1 MGTAY
6 MKMAVD
12 AFKHLAL
19 NAGVLAKDFNPAT
32 GELAPDNLLGLTS
45 GGVKFATNPQF
56 EDFAADIDQA
66 NNNMKEFK
74 RKVSDDPTMS
84 GNFVELTS
92 DLIKLLMA
100 GDTSAVTQASN
111 ATGKTPYKIT
121 PRPALTSA
129 DFQDLWWIG
138 DYSDENTGQNA
149 GFLAVHLMNALNTTG
164 FQINAQKNA
173 KAQFAFEWHGHYTN
187 ADPDTV
193 PYEIYIKAGGAKTE
207 SGGGGSSGGGNASGS
222 GTPA

>member
-12 AFKHLAL
+12 AFKRLAL
-19 NAGVLAKDFNPAT
+19 NAGVLAKDFKPAT
-32 GELAPDNLLGLTS
+32 GELKLADLLGLTS
-45 GGVKFATNPQF
+45 GGVAFATNPRY

-66 NNNMKEFK
+66 NDNMMEFK

-84 GNFVELTS
+84 GNFVELTP

-100 GDTSAVTQASN
+100 GDKSAVTQAAN

-121 PRPALTSA
+121 PRSALTTA

-173 KAQFAFEWHGHYTN
+173 KAQFAFEWHAHYTN

-193 PYEIYIKAGGAKTE
+193 PYEIYIKAGGEKTA
-207 SGGGGSSGGGNASGS
+207 SGG
-222 GTPA
+222 